1 MTNMS
6 WIKGVGRFAG
16 KHAPEFLT
24 GLGIGFMFTSL
35 MFAVKN
41 TPKATKILE
50 KKKAESGS
58 ELKKTEILK
67 SVWKNYIPAAGAAVG
82 AVGCF
87 IAANVV
93 QNKRSVALA
102 AAYALS
108 ETALS
113 NYRQVA
119 IDKLGE
125 EKEAEIHTEA
135 VQKQIRETP
144 VKSIDVADFGQE
156 EELVYDAF
164 AGRLFRSSRNRIE
177 KAVNELNRMI
187 IAGDCA
193 SLNDFY
199 DLIGADNTTLGDL
212 IGWDS
217 TQTTKCVDVR
227 FSAHLT
233 ADDKPCIAFQFVTP
247 PMYEFDS

>member
-24 GLGIGFMFTSL
+24 GLGVGLMFTSII
-35 MFAVKN
+35 FAVKN

-67 SVWKNYIPAAGAAVG
+67 AVWKNYIPAVGAAVG

-119 IDKLGE
+119 LGKLGE

-144 VKSIDVADFGQE
+144 VKSVDVADLGQG

-187 IAGDCA
+187 IDGDCA

-199 DLIGADNTTLGDL
+199 DLIGADNTTIGDL
-212 IGWDS
+212 IGWDNRMA
-217 TQTTKCVDVR
+217 KCVDVR

-247 PMYEFDS
+247 PIYEFDS

>member
-6 WIKGVGRFAG
+6 WIKGVGRFAI

-24 GLGIGFMFTSL
+24 GLGIGLMFTSII
-35 MFAVKN
+35 FAVKN

-58 ELKKTEILK
+58 ELKKAEILK
-67 SVWKNYIPAAGAAVG
+67 AVWKNYIPAAGAAVG

-113 NYRQVA
+113 NYRQVTL
-119 IDKLGE
+119 DKLGE

-144 VKSIDVADFGQE
+144 VKSTDVANFSTGD
-156 EELVYDAF
+156 ELVYDAF
-164 AGRLFRSSRNRIE
+164 AGRLFRSSRNKIE

-187 IAGDCA
+187 ISGDYA

-199 DLIGADNTTLGDL
+199 DLIDADNSIVGDL
-212 IGWDS
+212 IGWNS
-217 TQTTKCVDVR
+217 SQSVDVR

-233 ADDKPCIAFQFVTP
+233 ADDKPCLAFRFSIP
-247 PMYEFDS
+247 PIYEFDRVE